1 MNKIFVIVLSA
12 LLLFPCLSAALKGD
26 DILGS
31 WITEGA
37 DSRVE
42 IQKKGNHYSAKIVSL
57 KDPLYKPGEV
67 KGMDNKKRM
76 DLENP
81 DKSLKNRP
89 ILGMEIMSGF
99 KFDGK
104 KWTNGKIYDPENGK
118 TYKCNITLA
127 DDGKLHVRG
136 YIGVSWA
143 GRTTVWE
150 KFESYRERMLNF
162 LGPGCSCK

>member
-1 MNKIFVIVLSA
+1 MKKIFAIVLSA
-12 LLLFPCLSAALKGD
+12 ILFFPLVSVAIEGD

-31 WITEGA
+31 WITEGE

-42 IQKKGNHYSAKIVSL
+42 VEKKGDSYVAKVVSL

-67 KGMDNKKRM
+67 KGMDNKVRV

-81 DKSLKNRP
+81 DKSLKTRP
-89 ILGMEIMSGF
+89 ILGMELMNGF

-104 KWTNGKIYDPENGK
+104 KWTKGKIYDPENGK

-143 GRTTVWE
+143 GRTTIWE
-150 KFESYRERMLNF
+150 RFEPYREKMLNF